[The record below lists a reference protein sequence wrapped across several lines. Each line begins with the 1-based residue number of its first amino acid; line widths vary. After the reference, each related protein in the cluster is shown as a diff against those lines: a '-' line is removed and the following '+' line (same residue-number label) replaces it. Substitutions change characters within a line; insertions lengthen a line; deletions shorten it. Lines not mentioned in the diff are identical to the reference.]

1 MKMILKAVFSVVVL
15 GSLVLLVVRLIV
27 NILNPR
33 MELRLIVK

>member
-1 MKMILKAVFSVVVL
+1 MILKAVFSVVVL